1 MTVLDTIF
9 EVNGYSKLHETTT
22 PKTTRT
28 DSWYCVLFKKKTVLD
43 TIFEVNSYSKLNKT
57 NTPKTTRTDGWDYVL
72 FYNIYYSAVNY
83 SALTIASTI
92 PKPAR
97 SPDIMAAL
105 SEPFS
110 CVSPAKKM
118 VAVNFV
124 AEGLIS

>member
-1 MTVLDTIF
+1 LFFKSKLLVTVF
-9 EVNGYSKLHETTT
+9 EVDGFSKLYKIT
-22 PKTTRT
+22 
-28 DSWYCVLFKKKTVLD
+28 
-43 TIFEVNSYSKLNKT
+43 
-57 NTPKTTRTDGWDYVL
+57 TPKTTRTDGWDYVL
-72 FYNIYYSAVNY
+72 FYNIYYSALNY

-92 PKPAR
+92 AKPAR

-118 VAVNFV
+118 VAVNLV